1 MIIKMTRIR
10 KDILNGRIGEQLL
23 IFFIPVLLT
32 YVLNQLYNTVD
43 AMIVGKYVGTEAL
56 AAVGGSTGTSIGLIT
71 NFILGLSSGVTVI
84 VAQYYGRGD
93 EDGVSRAVKT
103 GFFIAV
109 VFGFIMTLV
118 GLIFAFPSAI
128 SLLHWRSF
136 NRAL

>member
-56 AAVGGSTGTSIGLIT
+56 AIPA
-71 NFILGLSSGVTVI
+71 
-84 VAQYYGRGD
+84 
-93 EDGVSRAVKT
+93 
-103 GFFIAV
+103 
-109 VFGFIMTLV
+109 
-118 GLIFAFPSAI
+118 
-128 SLLHWRSF
+128 
-136 NRAL
+136 

>member
-109 VFGFIMTLV
+109 VFGFIMTLS
-118 GLIFAFPSAI
+118 LIHI
-128 SLLHWRSF
+128 
-136 NRAL
+136 